1 MAGVS
6 PLINGVVDEMVELAK
21 AHGCD
26 LPKDFRDTTVAH
38 YRSTTDT
45 TSVMYQDFLSRRPM
59 EVETYLGSPL
69 RLAKKVGIT
78 LPRIEMLYA
87 LLHDKNQ
94 KNLKGD
100 VPASPGAMPQ
110 PLPRTSSLAP
120 PGARPPNGMPP
131 NGMPPNGMPPNGM
144 KNPRMGGRAPSMTNG
159 GPPMPRRGPYGNGY
173 GRMNGSANGFP
184 MMPYSRR
191 GSLDGND
198 MEEFSHVVAYENG
211 DGQDG
216 SPSSS
221 ELALRERELAL
232 RQREIELRE
241 REQQVGPR
249 RGPPPRRGPR
259 PPQHAVFDDDEDEDD
274 YFDPMSGGQ
283 GMGHGDGDVDMM
295 SITSRRHR
303 KMPSGGGNFSQV
315 PGPRNSK
322 NLFQRNPRS
331 SSRAMMHDLPSA
343 HESIM
348 NSSLLGYSS
357 NRYGT
362 VDRQALEAESRHN
375 SISNARMDDLARG
388 QGGPYPG
395 GPGGPY
401 PGGPGGPYPRR
412 TSQNPGNPLHLNT
425 NGMRSAPAL
434 SGRPSPPG
442 MRQPM
447 PRHAS
452 AHGVGAPLP
461 VEQHVGVSNLYPLKE
476 APQVRN
482 LTGSASASTGSGD
495 SLSAK
500 TGSDSSANSS
510 ASSLPPQLPPKATN
524 GAPRI

>member
-1 MAGVS
+1 MPGVS
-6 PLINGVVDEMVELAK
+6 PLINGVVDEMVQLAK
-21 AHGCD
+21 AHGCHM
-26 LPKDFRDTTVAH
+26 PEDFPETTIAH

-45 TSVMYQDFLSRRPM
+45 TSVMYQDFLARRPM

-69 RLAKKVGIT
+69 RLAKKVGVT

-100 VPASPGAMPQ
+100 APPSPGAMSH

-120 PGARPPNGMPP
+120 PGAR
-131 NGMPPNGMPPNGM
+131 PPNGMPPNGM

-191 GSLDGND
+191 GSAEGKDL
-198 MEEFSHVVAYENG
+198 EEFSHVMLYENG

-216 SPSSS
+216 SSGSYGEPSGGTPSSS
-221 ELALRERELAL
+221 ELALRERELAI

-241 REQQVGPR
+241 REQHVGPR

-259 PPQHAVFDDDEDEDD
+259 PPQHGVFDDDDDEDD

-283 GMGHGDGDVDMM
+283 GMGPGDENIDML
-295 SITSRRHR
+295 SITTRRHR
-303 KMPSGGGNFSQV
+303 KMPSGSGSFSQA
-315 PGPRNSK
+315 PGPRNG
-322 NLFQRNPRS
+322 NNIFQRKTRS
-331 SSRAMMHDLPSA
+331 SSRAMMHDMPSA

-348 NSSLLGYSS
+348 NNPLLGYSS
-357 NRYGT
+357 NRYGA

-375 SISNARMDDLARG
+375 SISNARMDELAR
-388 QGGPYPG
+388 

-412 TSQNPGNPLHLNT
+412 TSQNAGNPLHLNT

-434 SGRPSPPG
+434 NGRPSPPG

-447 PRHAS
+447 PRHLS
-452 AHGVGAPLP
+452 AHGNGAPLP

-476 APQVRN
+476 APQVRS

-495 SLSAK
+495 SLSTK

-510 ASSLPPQLPPKATN
+510 ASSLPPQPPPKANN
-524 GAPRI
+524 GAPRM